1 VPSPEYSTP
10 SQKRGAPV
18 LLVKGRT
25 LPEVWEAAVIQLSE
39 KGTRI
44 VTEYNPDE
52 ESIDAMM
59 VMVVEEPLA
68 EPRVH
73 CGATVGSLA
82 FYDEYVAE
90 VLDGLN
96 NREVYEGKL
105 SYTYHQRLFDYTA
118 EDAFNRAELKGT
130 GVDQLEFV
138 VAKLAASPYSRRA
151 QAITWNPFSDPN
163 RDDPPCLQR
172 LWFRIYQEGD
182 TQFLTMHTHW
192 RSRDALH
199 AAFLNMYAL
208 TLLQERVAQ
217 HINEKTGKKVKV
229 GQYVDVSDS
238 FHVYGR
244 AQDSLDRFLK
254 TARTLP
260 PDQKQWTTEQLRTLI
275 EQTT

>member
-1 VPSPEYSTP
+1 MSSLK
-10 SQKRGAPV
+10 QGRGAPV

-25 LPEVWEAAVIQLSE
+25 LPEVWEEAVILLSE
-39 KGTRI
+39 KGI
-44 VTEYNPDE
+44 SIATEYNPDE
-52 ESIDAMM
+52 QSIDAVM

-96 NREVYEGKL
+96 NIEVYEGKL

-130 GVDQLEFV
+130 GIDQLEYV
-138 VAKLAASPYSRRA
+138 IEKLAAAPYSRRA
-151 QAITWNPFSDPN
+151 QAITWNPYYDPA
-163 RDDPPCLQR
+163 RDDSPCLQR
-172 LWFRIYQEGD
+172 LWFRIYQENND
-182 TQFLTMHTHW
+182 RFLAMHSHW

-208 TLLQERVAQ
+208 TLLQKRVAE
-217 HINEKTGKKVKV
+217 HISEKLGKEVKV

-254 TARTLP
+254 TARNLP
-260 PDQKQWTTEQLRTLI
+260 SDQKQWTTEQLRELI
-275 EQTT
+275 KQTT

>member
-1 VPSPEYSTP
+1 MSPP
-10 SQKRGAPV
+10 KQGHGAPV

-25 LPEVWEAAVIQLSE
+25 LPEVWEDAVIKLSE
-39 KGTRI
+39 KGIRI
-44 VTEYNPDE
+44 ATEYDANPDE
-52 ESIDAMM
+52 LSIDAVM

-68 EPRVH
+68 EPRIH

-90 VLDGLN
+90 VLEGLN
-96 NREVYEGKL
+96 NVEVYEGKL

-118 EDAFNRAELKGT
+118 EDAFSRAELKGT
-130 GVDQLEFV
+130 GVDQLAYVIE
-138 VAKLAASPYSRRA
+138 KLAAAPYSRRA
-151 QAITWNPFSDPN
+151 QAITWNPYYDPP
-163 RDDPPCLQR
+163 RDDAPCLQR
-172 LWFRIYQEGD
+172 LWFRIYEAD
-182 TQFLTMHTHW
+182 DDRFLAMHSHW

-208 TLLQERVAQ
+208 TLLQKRVAD
-217 HINEKTGKKVKV
+217 HVSEKLGKEVKV

-254 TARTLP
+254 TARSLP
-260 PDQKQWTTEQLRTLI
+260 PDQKQWTTEQLRELI
-275 EQTT
+275 NQTT

>member
-1 VPSPEYSTP
+1 MSSPDSELK
-10 SQKRGAPV
+10 QGRWAPV

-25 LPEVWEAAVIQLSE
+25 LPEVWEAAVIRLSE
-39 KGTRI
+39 EGIRI
-44 VTEYNPDE
+44 ATEYNPDE
-52 ESIDAMM
+52 QSIDAVM

-96 NREVYEGKL
+96 NVEVYEGKL

-118 EDAFNRAELKGT
+118 EDAFNRTELKGT

-138 VAKLAASPYSRRA
+138 VEKLAAAPYSRRA
-151 QAITWNPFSDPN
+151 QAITWNPFYDPD
-163 RDDPPCLQR
+163 RDDSPCLQR
-172 LWFRIYQEGD
+172 LWFRIYQEKD
-182 TQFLTMHTHW
+182 ERFLAMHSHW

-208 TLLQERVAQ
+208 TLLQKRVAE
-217 HINEKTGKKVKV
+217 HISEKLGKDVKV

-244 AQDSLDRFLK
+244 TQDSLDRFLK

-260 PDQKQWTTEQLRTLI
+260 PERKQWTTKQLRTLI
-275 EQTT
+275 NQTT